1 MQNVSFIPPFVMY
14 HLTYLLLLLRQNK
27 NMSRLNLLGAN
38 IKKFRK
44 QKKLSQNQLAE
55 ILDFSREHIACI
67 ETGKEFI
74 SLRKL
79 FQLADVLEM
88 PVKDFFDFD

>member
-1 MQNVSFIPPFVMY
+1 MY
-14 HLTYLLLLLRQNK
+14 HLTYLLLLLMQNK

-38 IKKFRK
+38 IKKYRK

-55 ILDFSREHIACI
+55 ILDFSREHVACI

-79 FQLADVLEM
+79 FIMADALDV
-88 PVKDFFDFD
+88 PVKNFFDFD

>member
-1 MQNVSFIPPFVMY
+1 
-14 HLTYLLLLLRQNK
+14 
-27 NMSRLNLLGAN
+27 MSRLITLGQN

-44 QKKLSQNQLAE
+44 KKNLSQNKLAE
-55 ILDFSREHIACI
+55 ILDFSREHLACI

-79 FQLADVLEM
+79 FLLADILEV
-88 PVKDFFDFD
+88 PIRELVNFD

>member
-1 MQNVSFIPPFVMY
+1 
-14 HLTYLLLLLRQNK
+14 
-27 NMSRLNLLGAN
+27 MSRLDALGQK

-44 QKKLSQNQLAE
+44 NKKLSQNQLAE
-55 ILDFSREHIACI
+55 ILDFSREHLACI

-79 FQLADVLEM
+79 FLLADSLEVSM
-88 PVKDFFDFD
+88 KELINFD

>member
-1 MQNVSFIPPFVMY
+1 
-14 HLTYLLLLLRQNK
+14 
-27 NMSRLNLLGAN
+27 MSRLLALGQN

-44 QKKLSQNQLAE
+44 IKKLSQNQLAE
-55 ILDFSREHIACI
+55 ILDFSREHLACI

-79 FQLADVLEM
+79 FLLADALEISM
-88 PVKDFFDFD
+88 KELVNFD

>member
-1 MQNVSFIPPFVMY
+1 
-14 HLTYLLLLLRQNK
+14 
-27 NMSRLNLLGAN
+27 MSRLDLLGAN

-79 FQLADVLEM
+79 FLLADVLEI

>member
-1 MQNVSFIPPFVMY
+1 
-14 HLTYLLLLLRQNK
+14 
-27 NMSRLNLLGAN
+27 MSRLNLLGAN

-79 FQLADVLEM
+79 FQLADVLEI

>member
-1 MQNVSFIPPFVMY
+1 
-14 HLTYLLLLLRQNK
+14 
-27 NMSRLNLLGAN
+27 MSRLVILGQN

-44 QKKLSQNQLAE
+44 NKKLSQNKLAE
-55 ILDFSREHIACI
+55 ILDFSREHLACI

-79 FQLADVLEM
+79 FLLADVLEVPM
-88 PVKDFFDFD
+88 KELVNFD

>member
-1 MQNVSFIPPFVMY
+1 
-14 HLTYLLLLLRQNK
+14 
-27 NMSRLNLLGAN
+27 MSRLNLLGAN

>member
-1 MQNVSFIPPFVMY
+1 
-14 HLTYLLLLLRQNK
+14 
-27 NMSRLNLLGAN
+27 MSRLNLLGAN
-38 IKKFRK
+38 IKKYRK

-79 FQLADVLEM
+79 FLLADVLEI

>member
-1 MQNVSFIPPFVMY
+1 MC

>member
-1 MQNVSFIPPFVMY
+1 MY

-79 FQLADVLEM
+79 FQLADVLAI

>member
-1 MQNVSFIPPFVMY
+1 MY

-38 IKKFRK
+38 IKKYRK

-55 ILDFSREHIACI
+55 ILDFSREHVACI

-79 FQLADVLEM
+79 FIMADALDV

>member
-1 MQNVSFIPPFVMY
+1 
-14 HLTYLLLLLRQNK
+14 
-27 NMSRLNLLGAN
+27 MSRLEALGKN
-38 IKKFRK
+38 IKKY
-44 QKKLSQNQLAE
+44 KKKKHLSQNKLAE
-55 ILDFSREHIACI
+55 MVDLSREHLACI

-79 FQLADVLEM
+79 FLLADVLEI